1 VDVGLASLVLFL
13 TELIVT
19 KADAPGHAPPPA
31 HPRVGDAPNAW
42 VQRWTHLIAPGG
54 EVLDLACGHGRHM
67 RYLAEQGFRPV
78 GVDRD
83 PQALAQAQTWGE
95 TCLADVENL
104 AWPFPGRMFD
114 AVVITHYLWRPLQP
128 TILASLAPD
137 GVLIHETFAQG
148 NETVGRP
155 ARPDFLL
162 RHCELLEMCKG
173 LHIVAYEN
181 GFVDAPARFVQR
193 VVAVRTEPN
202 QTRTAHYPLSVE

>member
-1 VDVGLASLVLFL
+1 MPP
-13 TELIVT
+13 
-19 KADAPGHAPPPA
+19 ADTPGHESPPA
-31 HPRVGDAPNAW
+31 HPRVADAPNAW

-54 EVLDLACGHGRHM
+54 KVLDLACGHGRHM
-67 RYLAEQGFRPV
+67 RHLAEHGFRPV

-95 TCLADVENL
+95 TCLADVENH

-114 AVVITHYLWRPLQP
+114 AVVITHYLWRPLLPQ
-128 TILASLAPD
+128 ILASLAPD

-155 ARPDFLL
+155 SRPDFLL
-162 RHCELLEMCKG
+162 RHGELLQMCKD

-181 GFVDAPARFVQR
+181 GFIDTPARFVQR
-193 VVAVRTEPN
+193 VVAVQSGPDHTHTVR
-202 QTRTAHYPLSVE
+202 YPLSVE